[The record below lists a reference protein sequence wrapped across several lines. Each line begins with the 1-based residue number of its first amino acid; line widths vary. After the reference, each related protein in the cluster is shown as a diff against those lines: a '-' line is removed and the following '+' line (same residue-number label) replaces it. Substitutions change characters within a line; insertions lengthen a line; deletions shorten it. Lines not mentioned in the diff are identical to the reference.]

1 MSDTAKRFATIF
13 EKARKRI
20 EYFVEGA
27 IIEFTESVV
36 QRMEGLE
43 ISKTDLSERL
53 RCKPSYITK
62 VLQGGTNFTLES
74 MVKIAVALDC
84 ELAVRLIPKSCE
96 TKWSEVFTGNIE
108 NRVPN
113 IKSRRLEFPAAPR
126 GQDFIVQS
134 ITSHSVTTKE
144 DEFIFCIAA

>member
-1 MSDTAKRFATIF
+1 MSDTAKRFARIF

-20 EYFVEGA
+20 DYFVEGA

-36 QRMEGLE
+36 QRMEDLA

-62 VLQGGTNFTLES
+62 VLRGGTNFTLES

-84 ELAVRLIPKSCE
+84 ELGVRLIPKSCE
-96 TKWSEVFTGNIE
+96 TRWSEVFTGNIE
-108 NRVPN
+108 NPIPN
-113 IKSRRLEFPAAPR
+113 IKTPRLQFQTPR

-134 ITSHSVTTKE
+134 IASHSVATKE
-144 DEFIFCIAA
+144 DELIFCIAA